1 MIGRILL
8 LGRDGQLGFA
18 LAGAGWFAGRGIA
31 FARSECDLSDENAI
45 RRVVREVAPDIIV
58 NAAAYTAVDR
68 AEDEPDAA
76 HAVNARA
83 PEVLAEEAFARNAAL
98 VHYSTDYVFDGDK
111 DGAWIET
118 DPVAPVSVYGRSKLA
133 GEQAIVAS
141 GCRHVILR
149 TAWVY
154 SAHGQ
159 NFARTMLRL
168 AMERDSLSVVGDQWG
183 TPTSVD
189 LLRDVTELIVDRLC
203 NADGGDTPSGLFHC
217 AASGRT
223 NWRDYAACFL
233 SCCADAGAALKLDP
247 NLITAIDS
255 SQYPT
260 KARRPKNSLLSCTK
274 LEQTLDIQM
283 PDWRIGVR
291 DLAKQLVKTA

>member
-1 MIGRILL
+1 MNHRILL

-18 LAGAGWFAGRGIA
+18 LAAAGWFAGRGMA

-45 RRVVREVAPDIIV
+45 RRVVRDVAPDIIL
-58 NAAAYTAVDR
+58 NAAAYTAVDK

-83 PEVLAEEAFARNAAL
+83 PEVLAEEAYSRGAVL

-111 DGAWIET
+111 EGAWVET

-189 LLRDVTELIVDRLC
+189 LLRDVTECIVDRLYQ
-203 NADGGDTPSGLFHC
+203 ADGRETPSGLYHC

-223 NWRDYAACFL
+223 NWRDYAAYFL
-233 SCCADAGAALKLDP
+233 SSCADAGAPLKLDP
-247 NLITAIDS
+247 STIAAIDS
-255 SQYPT
+255 TRYPT
-260 KARRPKNSLLSCTK
+260 RARRPKNSLLSCAK
-274 LEQTLDIQM
+274 LEQTLGITM
-283 PDWRIGVR
+283 PDWRTGVR